1 MHYLF
6 CKVMAIPE
14 SERSKEMRQKFG
26 EVPYLNSSLFELSDF
41 ERHYFPISSLRNG
54 EIDIMKG
61 HVSGT
66 TRERRK
72 KARFRFWII

>member
-41 ERHYFPISSLRNG
+41 ERHYFSYQ
-54 EIDIMKG
+54 
-61 HVSGT
+61 
-66 TRERRK
+66 
-72 KARFRFWII
+72 